1 MSRLIKTESF
11 LNLDNLVN
19 YSIIL
24 FFIFNFISRD
34 ISNLFLILL
43 FFLSLYGIYVRKM
56 IFDEF
61 DKKYLFLVLIFIIYL
76 IVNTMIMGSKINEID
91 NYSRLLFLFPLFILL
106 KNTSVSKIDI
116 ILICQICL
124 VIAFSNFLLNHYP
137 SNERYMGTSSSSIT
151 YGNIVMTIIIVLL
164 YNTFNVKKTQIIL
177 LNILIITLGLVVWA
191 ETLTRGSLAGL
202 TLALIYIAYINRNKI
217 KLIFLSFIV
226 IIFFISNSSIS
237 ERIYSTYENI
247 RSVSSFE
254 LMNSTI
260 ENRSEN
266 QRVAYI
272 LYALTQI
279 QEKPF
284 IGIGAS
290 NVSEPMRI
298 YFRSNGY
305 LVAQSDHFH
314 NEYLDVIT
322 KFGLIGFILFFLIFF
337 SIYQQI
343 KKSKFIFFRDISML
357 LLLSQLGF
365 MLFQS
370 QFAHHQA
377 ITFFLIF
384 LYYTLSQCTNSSD
397 NRNC

>member
-151 YGNIVMTIIIVLL
+151 YGNMVMTITIVLL

-290 NVSEPMRI
+290 NVSESMRI

-397 NRNC
+397 NRNY

>member
-151 YGNIVMTIIIVLL
+151 YGNIVMTITIVLL

>member
-43 FFLSLYGIYVRKM
+43 FFLSLYGIYIRKI
-56 IFDEF
+56 IFDKF
-61 DKKYLFLVLIFIIYL
+61 DKKYLFLVLTFIIYL
-76 IVNTMIMGSKINEID
+76 IINNMITGGKINEID

-124 VIAFSNFLLNHYP
+124 VIAFSIFFLNHYP

-151 YGNIVMTIIIVLL
+151 YGNIVMTITIVLL

-177 LNILIITLGLVVWA
+177 LNILIIIFGLIVWA

-202 TLALIYIAYINRNKI
+202 TLALIYIAYINRDKI

-226 IIFFISNSSIS
+226 IVVFISNSSIS
-237 ERIYSTYENI
+237 ERIYNTYENI
-247 RSVSSFE
+247 SSVSSFE

-279 QEKPF
+279 QEKPI

-322 KFGLIGFILFFLIFF
+322 KFGLIGFILFFLIFY

-384 LYYTLSQCTNSSD
+384 LYYTLSQCTKSSD
-397 NRNC
+397 NRNY

>member
-1 MSRLIKTESF
+1 
-11 LNLDNLVN
+11 
-19 YSIIL
+19 
-24 FFIFNFISRD
+24 
-34 ISNLFLILL
+34 
-43 FFLSLYGIYVRKM
+43 
-56 IFDEF
+56 
-61 DKKYLFLVLIFIIYL
+61 
-76 IVNTMIMGSKINEID
+76 
-91 NYSRLLFLFPLFILL
+91 
-106 KNTSVSKIDI
+106 
-116 ILICQICL
+116 
-124 VIAFSNFLLNHYP
+124 
-137 SNERYMGTSSSSIT
+137 
-151 YGNIVMTIIIVLL
+151 
-164 YNTFNVKKTQIIL
+164 
-177 LNILIITLGLVVWA
+177 
-191 ETLTRGSLAGL
+191 
-202 TLALIYIAYINRNKI
+202 
-217 KLIFLSFIV
+217 
-226 IIFFISNSSIS
+226 
-237 ERIYSTYENI
+237 
-247 RSVSSFE
+247 
-254 LMNSTI
+254 MNSTI

-397 NRNC
+397 NRNY

>member
-1 MSRLIKTESF
+1 
-11 LNLDNLVN
+11 
-19 YSIIL
+19 
-24 FFIFNFISRD
+24 
-34 ISNLFLILL
+34 
-43 FFLSLYGIYVRKM
+43 M

-397 NRNC
+397 NRNY

>member
-397 NRNC
+397 NRNY

>member
-247 RSVSSFE
+247 RSVSRFE

>member
-19 YSIIL
+19 FSIIL

-43 FFLSLYGIYVRKM
+43 FFLSLYGIYIRKI
-56 IFDEF
+56 IFDKF
-61 DKKYLFLVLIFIIYL
+61 DKKYLFLVLTFIIYL
-76 IVNTMIMGSKINEID
+76 IINNMITGGKINEID

-124 VIAFSNFLLNHYP
+124 VIAFSIFFLNHYP

-151 YGNIVMTIIIVLL
+151 YGNIVMTITIVLL

-177 LNILIITLGLVVWA
+177 LNILIIIFGLIVWA

-202 TLALIYIAYINRNKI
+202 TLALIYIAYINRDKI

-226 IIFFISNSSIS
+226 IVVFISNSSIS
-237 ERIYSTYENI
+237 ERIYNTYENI
-247 RSVSSFE
+247 SSVSSFE

-279 QEKPF
+279 QEKPI

-322 KFGLIGFILFFLIFF
+322 KFGLIGFILFFLIFY

-384 LYYTLSQCTNSSD
+384 LYYTLSQCTKSSD
-397 NRNC
+397 NRNY

>member
-151 YGNIVMTIIIVLL
+151 YGNIVMTITIVLL

-397 NRNC
+397 NRNY